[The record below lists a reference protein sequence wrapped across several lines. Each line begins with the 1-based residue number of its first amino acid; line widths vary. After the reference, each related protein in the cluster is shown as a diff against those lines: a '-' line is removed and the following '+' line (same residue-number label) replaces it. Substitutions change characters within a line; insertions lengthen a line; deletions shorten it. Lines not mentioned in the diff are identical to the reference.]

1 MVRKKNNRIGG
12 KIMNA
17 EELEYYLENEE
28 ECDEML
34 CNLTLDEIV
43 DIEIELMG
51 GF

>member
-1 MVRKKNNRIGG
+1 
-12 KIMNA
+12 MNA
-17 EELEYYLENEE
+17 EKLEYYLENEE
-28 ECDEML
+28 EYDEML

>member
-1 MVRKKNNRIGG
+1 
-12 KIMNA
+12 MNA
-17 EELEYYLENEE
+17 EELEYYFENEE
-28 ECDEML
+28 ECNEKL